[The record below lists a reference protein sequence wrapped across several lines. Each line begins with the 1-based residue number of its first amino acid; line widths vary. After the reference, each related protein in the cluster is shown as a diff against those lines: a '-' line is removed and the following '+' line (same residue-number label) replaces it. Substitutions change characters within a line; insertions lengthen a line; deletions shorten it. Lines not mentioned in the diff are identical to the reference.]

1 MAIKVKG
8 CQDLVTEVIETRLC
22 ALCGACTGNCPY
34 LAYHNGRVALL
45 DNCTRTDEA
54 QCYEYCPRTYIDMD
68 AISQKIFGTPYGDNE
83 IGTVKEVL
91 MARATD
97 AVVKKKAQYGG
108 VVTALLSLA
117 LAEGLIDGAIL
128 TKTSDDKTPAPFLA
142 KSADDVLQCA
152 GSSYMACPV
161 LGRYNQIPKEDS
173 SKLGIV
179 AMPCQVLSLTKM
191 KTVPPE
197 NRVSIDNVKLV
208 IGLFC
213 TWALSPDK
221 FYRFLKENLDLV
233 KVKKFDIPPPP
244 ANRFDVYTASSTIS
258 FPLEQIR
265 KFTMPTCAYCLDMT
279 SEFADISVGSVEG
292 TEGWNTVI
300 VRTDA
305 GANLMERARKKGKLQ
320 IDKLLASNLEHL
332 KEAALLKK
340 KRALTEII
348 KSSGDKNNLL
358 YLGLSPQ
365 LTKKLLI

>member
-1 MAIKVKG
+1 MAIKAKG
-8 CQDLVTEVIETRLC
+8 CQDLVTEVIDTRLC

-54 QCYEYCPRTYIDMD
+54 QCYEYCPRTYTDMD
-68 AISQKIFGTPYGDNE
+68 AISRKIFGTPYGDNE
-83 IGTVKEVL
+83 IGTVKAVF

-97 AVVKKKAQYGG
+97 AVVTKKAQYGG
-108 VVTALLSLA
+108 VVTTLLSLA
-117 LAEGLIDGAIL
+117 LAEGLIDGAVL

-142 KSADDVLQCA
+142 QSFDDVLQCA

-179 AMPCQVLSLTKM
+179 AMPCQVLSVAKM
-191 KTVPPE
+191 KAEPPN
-197 NRVSIDNVKLV
+197 NRVSIGNVKLV

-221 FYRFLKENLDLV
+221 FYRFLKENLDLA
-233 KVKKFDIPPPP
+233 KVKEFDIPPPP
-244 ANRFDVYTASSTIS
+244 ANRFDVFTASGKTS

-265 KFTMPTCAYCLDMT
+265 EFTMPACAYCLDMT

-305 GANLMERARKKGKLQ
+305 GANLVEIAKKKGKLQ
-320 IDKLLASNLEHL
+320 IDKLPASNLEHL

-340 KRALTEII
+340 KRALNEIV
-348 KSSGDKNNLL
+348 KRSGDKNNLL
-358 YLGLSPQ
+358 YLGQSPQ
-365 LTKKLLI
+365 LTKKLLA